1 MAQDDEDDETWGI
14 PWETVRAEFGFD
26 DVGRRALRGVA
37 RDELLAEY
45 PDLRDEDIEQA
56 REFIE
61 EEERAL
67 RRRERRPPFDLA
79 RFQPRRKAVV
89 VSEFDVWVAEN
100 NIPDHFEYGKGW
112 WDYVELI
119 RTFAARLDSNDVRV
133 VGHYIVETMPPVE
146 LLPMPAVAI
155 VTPGATFAF
164 RHDFGTWS
172 VKQPVAFSEWV
183 VSVDLAAPY
192 RGPTFGLFDETRD
205 LRPTNLD
212 GLSPNHLFG
221 PYRTDQAKYSC
232 VVKDQ
237 WDVATLL
244 RILSWRA

>member
-1 MAQDDEDDETWGI
+1 M
-14 PWETVRAEFGFD
+14 RAEFGFD

-37 RDELLAEY
+37 RDELLADY

-67 RRRERRPPFDLA
+67 CRRERRPHFDLA
-79 RFQPRRKAVV
+79 RFQPRRKPVV
-89 VSEFDVWVAEN
+89 VSEFDVWVGEN

-119 RTFAARLDSNDVRV
+119 RTFAVRLDSKDVRV

-146 LLPMPAVAI
+146 LLPMPAIAI

-164 RHDFGTWS
+164 RRDFGTWS
-172 VKQPVAFSEWV
+172 IKQPVAFSEWV
-183 VSVDLAAPY
+183 VSVVLAAPY

-205 LRPTNLD
+205 LRPQISTVSRPTTCSVQHRP
-212 GLSPNHLFG
+212 G
-221 PYRTDQAKYSC
+221 Q
-232 VVKDQ
+232 V
-237 WDVATLL
+237 LL
-244 RILSWRA
+244 RGEGSVGRGDTSPDPLVARVTYRRRRQ